1 MSPRAG
7 TLRLTLRD
15 SLAIRRQPVA
25 ETQQLRVQRTRCIYR
40 PRGAEVSLEIALE
53 LEHVSEVL
61 GAGKS
66 ESAIHARLD
75 RVVANFF
82 AEEVGKRRGHFRSGE
97 VLAGDA
103 DALPD
108 QLRPLLE
115 DPVRA
120 AADVLRRDTGQLRVS
135 DRQRDG
141 ELAG

>member
-7 TLRLTLRD
+7 TLRLSLRD

-25 ETQQLRVQRTRCIYR
+25 ESQQLRIQRTRFIHR
-40 PRGAEVSLEIALE
+40 ARGAEVSLEIALE
-53 LEHVSEVL
+53 LEHVAEVL

-82 AEEVGKRRGHFRSGE
+82 AEEVRKRRGHFRSGE
-97 VLAGDA
+97 MLARDA

-115 DPVRA
+115 NPISA
-120 AADVLRRDTGQLRVS
+120 AADVLRRDAGQFRS
-135 DRQRDG
+135 EERR
-141 ELAG
+141 